1 MSEAIRTLLVAIDLE
16 HGPDAALRGAI
27 AWAREIGARLII
39 GNVIDRV
46 PSGLSGIEGMAM
58 EVDPLE
64 IGHMAHDATRES
76 LEEHIAEHDL
86 SGIDYEL
93 HVRMGSV
100 VDELVRLAD
109 DVDADVIIVGRSSAG
124 AIERVVLGSTAERLM
139 RHAGRIVALVPEGD
153 WHRPSRLVFATDFGV
168 CLEPQREL
176 LGHLPLADG
185 AKVTV
190 LAVSAPPTYLGDVV
204 GDAVVRGDLVRELNR
219 QYEEGAER
227 VAEDLRQMGL
237 TASARA
243 TQGHPASE
251 ILDVAESFDADAV
264 IIGTR
269 GRTGVSR
276 ILVGNT
282 AERVARR
289 FDGLTFVVPAPRED

>member
-1 MSEAIRTLLVAIDLE
+1 MSEALRTLLVAIDLE

-27 AWAREIGARLII
+27 AWARDIGARLII

-168 CLEPQREL
+168 ELDPERTHVFLCGNPAMIGLPEEVDGETRFPEVAGVVEL
-176 LGHLPLADG
+176 LTA
-185 AKVTV
+185 
-190 LAVSAPPTYLGDVV
+190 
-204 GDAVVRGDLVRELNR
+204 RGFTLDHRKQRGNIHF
-219 QYEEGAER
+219 EEYW
-227 VAEDLRQMGL
+227 
-237 TASARA
+237 
-243 TQGHPASE
+243 
-251 ILDVAESFDADAV
+251 
-264 IIGTR
+264 
-269 GRTGVSR
+269 
-276 ILVGNT
+276 
-282 AERVARR
+282 
-289 FDGLTFVVPAPRED
+289 